1 MAVSDFLADGITRI
15 RNAQNAKHDNVK
27 LPVSG
32 TLISI
37 LEILKKE
44 GFIETFSIIE
54 DGNKRTADVALK
66 YHNNKPVIRGITRI
80 SKPGRRVYHNVSSL
94 ETTRN
99 NIGITIYST
108 PKGVITDKEARFQ
121 HVGGEILFKVW

>member
-44 GFIETFSIIE
+44 GFIETFSLIE
-54 DGNKRTADVALK
+54 DGNKRFADVMLK

-80 SKPGRRVYHNVSSL
+80 SKPGRRIYHNVNSL